1 MPFVEGSSSRIE
13 KREDG
18 LWHCVHC
25 EFSNPKYQ
33 PVVGHLGK
41 HNELSRRPR
50 SGRPKK
56 ITKTDPLDLSV
67 TQLIMRLEDA
77 EAERDKLQVQLHKE
91 RRHTADIRHAL
102 SAFMRVSEEDH

>member
-1 MPFVEGSSSRIE
+1 MPFIEGSSSRIE

-25 EFSNPKYQ
+25 EFSSPRYQ
-33 PVVGHLGK
+33 PVVGHLGLHSPNVRK
-41 HNELSRRPR
+41 P
-50 SGRPKK
+50 GRPKSIK
-56 ITKTDPLDLSV
+56 RTDPLDLSI

-77 EAERDKLQVQLHKE
+77 EAERDRVQAMLHKE
-91 RRHTADIRHAL
+91 RRHTADIRQAL